1 MYNYEFTTLSEEET
15 INLGK
20 EFAKELCSGDIVA
33 IYGDLGSGKTE
44 FVKGICDYFQV
55 EEIVTS
61 PTFTI
66 VNKYNGSMSD
76 NQIILYHIDL
86 YRIEKESELLEIG
99 FEEYLNDKSAIS
111 LIEWAEKTSLIP
123 QNAIQVKIFLDDN
136 NDNKRT
142 ITIKS
147 PKELKIGM

>member
-1 MYNYEFTTLSEEET
+1 MHIYEFTTLSEEDT

-20 EFAKELCSGDIVA
+20 EFAKGLSSGDVVA

-44 FVKGICDYFQV
+44 FVKGICEYFQV

-66 VNKYNGSMSD
+66 VNKYTGTASD

-99 FEEYLNDKSAIS
+99 FEEYLGDKSAIS

-123 QNAIQVKIFLDDN
+123 ENAIQVKIFLDDN
-136 NDNKRT
+136 DDNKRM

-147 PKELKIGM
+147 PKEFKIGM

>member
-1 MYNYEFTTLSEEET
+1 MHRYEFTTLGEEET

-20 EFAKELCSGDIVA
+20 EIAQSLTPGDIIA

-44 FVKGICDYFQV
+44 FVKGICEHFKVD
-55 EEIVTS
+55 EIVTS

-66 VNKYNGSMSD
+66 VNKYNGMIDDSP
-76 NQIILYHIDL
+76 IVLYHIDL
-86 YRIEKESELLEIG
+86 YRIDKESELIEIG
-99 FEEYLNDKSAIS
+99 FEEYLNDSSAIT

-123 QNAIQVKIFLDDN
+123 QNAIQVNIFLDNDD
-136 NDNKRT
+136 DNKRL

-147 PKELKIGM
+147 PKPFKIGM

>member
-1 MYNYEFTTLSEEET
+1 MHNYEFTTLSEDET
-15 INLGK
+15 IDLGYK
-20 EFAKELCSGDIVA
+20 FAKGLAAGDIIA

-44 FVKGICDYFQV
+44 FVKGICEYFKV

-66 VNKYNGSMSD
+66 VNKYNGTTSD
-76 NQIILYHIDL
+76 VQVIIYHIDL

-99 FEEYLNDKSAIS
+99 FDEYLNDKTAIT
-111 LIEWAEKTSLIP
+111 LIEWAEKTSLTP
-123 QNAIQVKIFLDDN
+123 ENAIKVKIFLDEED
-136 NDNKRT
+136 DNKRL

-147 PKELKIGM
+147 PKEFKIGM

>member
-1 MYNYEFTTLSEEET
+1 MHNFEFTTLNEDET

-20 EFAKELCSGDIVA
+20 EVAKGLNAGDILA

-44 FVKGICDYFQV
+44 FVKGICEHFKV

-66 VNKYNGSMSD
+66 VNKYNGISAD
-76 NQIILYHIDL
+76 NQVILYHIDL

-99 FEEYLNDKSAIS
+99 FEEYLNDRTAIT

-123 QNAIQVKIFLDDN
+123 DNAIQVKIFLDEED
-136 NDNKRT
+136 DNKRL

-147 PKELKIGM
+147 PKEFKIGM

>member
-1 MYNYEFTTLSEEET
+1 MHNFEFSTLSEDET
-15 INLGK
+15 IDLGH
-20 EFAKELCSGDIVA
+20 EFAKGLVAGDIIA

-44 FVKGICDYFQV
+44 FVKGICEYYKV

-66 VNKYNGSMSD
+66 VNKYNGTTSD
-76 NQIILYHIDL
+76 AQVILYHIDL
-86 YRIEKESELLEIG
+86 YRIDKESELLEIG
-99 FEEYLNDKSAIS
+99 FEEYLSDRTAIT

-123 QNAIQVKIFLDDN
+123 DNAIQIKIFLDEED
-136 NDNKRT
+136 DNKRL

-147 PKELKIGM
+147 PKEFKIGM

>member
-1 MYNYEFTTLSEEET
+1 MYNYEFTTLSEDET

-20 EFAKELCSGDIVA
+20 EFAKGLAPGDIVA

-44 FVKGICDYFQV
+44 FVKGICEYYKV

-66 VNKYNGSMSD
+66 VNKYNGTVSD
-76 NQIILYHIDL
+76 NQTILYHIDL

-99 FEEYLNDKSAIS
+99 FEEYLGDKTAIS
-111 LIEWAEKTSLIP
+111 LIEWAEKTTLIP
-123 QNAIQVKIFLDDN
+123 NNAIQVNIFLDDE
-136 NDNKRT
+136 NDNKRI

-147 PKELKIGM
+147 PKEFKFGM

>member
-1 MYNYEFTTLSEEET
+1 MQNFEFTTLSEDET

-20 EFAKELCSGDIVA
+20 EVAKGLNAGDILA

-44 FVKGICDYFQV
+44 FVKGICDYYQV

-66 VNKYNGSMSD
+66 VNKYNGTSSD
-76 NQIILYHIDL
+76 NQVILYHIDL
-86 YRIEKESELLEIG
+86 YRIDKESELLEIG
-99 FEEYLNDKSAIS
+99 FEEYLNDKTAIT

-123 QNAIQVKIFLDDN
+123 DNAIQVKIFLDED
-136 NDNKRT
+136 NDNKRI

-147 PKELKIGM
+147 PKEFKIGM